1 MFINK
6 KKVIVFLKSSIGE
19 LHITLPILYNL
30 KKKMQN
36 EIEVIFA
43 SASIDILND
52 LQVPAEYRLKMSEI
66 GEFFFGK
73 KELINLL
80 KRSVYFRTP
89 IILMTCDSG
98 AGSIEKLFYTLT
110 VNSHILHFH
119 HAFALHSLKPASE
132 QVRKKINLNKRYV
145 SDSSI
150 FLNSE
155 SDKVWY
161 ESIGFSSQKVFYVG
175 ALGYSHNWIQGGLGL
190 NKLEPNQEK
199 LTIFVPLRDI
209 HPLYLT
215 ESNHYYL
222 IDSLVALFK
231 HYSSYSFIVKL
242 HPRQKNKQ
250 WIDRKLEHLNNL
262 MQSNLSTFQL
272 AAQADLTVSFW
283 SSAITDSLAA
293 MTPAVE
299 FYRHE
304 VMHDQ
309 LIKQDDRLV
318 SIYHQRG
325 FCEFFDNR
333 EGLIK
338 FIGTQT
344 KKSLTELL
352 TEQRKRFESV
362 FGLDE
367 GIYDRLEYAF
377 NENFKIAEKRNIFET
392 KRFKVLF
399 KICYVFLNFNWKSH
413 KVV

>member
-1 MFINK
+1 M
-6 KKVIVFLKSSIGE
+6 
-19 LHITLPILYNL
+19 
-30 KKKMQN
+30 
-36 EIEVIFA
+36 
-43 SASIDILND
+43 
-52 LQVPAEYRLKMSEI
+52 
-66 GEFFFGK
+66 
-73 KELINLL
+73 L